1 MFINHVVFVVGDA
14 AAASVVAIV
23 VIILP
28 TMALQSAER
37 LQSKMIMAIYVI
49 CKCFLDQ
56 SNESVCGK
64 YDCLYCIVLW

>member
-1 MFINHVVFVVGDA
+1 MVFVVGDA

-37 LQSKMIMAIYVI
+37 LWRYMWFANA
-49 CKCFLDQ
+49 F
-56 SNESVCGK
+56 
-64 YDCLYCIVLW
+64 